1 VVIHEGIGMLQVEI
15 RVRGVIDETWSPWL
29 GGLSIHSTGV
39 KETLLRGK
47 IPDQA
52 ALYGTIARL
61 RDLGLD
67 LISVD
72 CCSLDNH
79 QDLQANQMK
88 GDHYDG

>member
-1 VVIHEGIGMLQVEI
+1 MLQVEI

-72 CCSLDNH
+72 CYSLDDH
-79 QDLQANQMK
+79 QELQVDQMK
-88 GDHYDG
+88 GDTHDG